1 VNTLEE
7 NEPVLKEISSD
18 SKYMEEIIKLAD
30 KNSSTLG
37 FLPYEAFYKH
47 AEKGHLIAC
56 IDNSKDKCAAY
67 TLYTTGKGRVKLT
80 HLCVDDEYR
89 GRDIAK
95 ALIAKIKSKTD
106 HLQGILAS
114 CRRDYNLSS
123 MWESL
128 GFSAIHER
136 PGKSRN
142 GSTLTEWWLDYCNP
156 NLITLVH
163 DKLIEDKIAIAID
176 ANVFFVLADEENR
189 DEYSRDAQALLD
201 DWLTSEI
208 EIFVT
213 SEMNNEINRNGDPQR
228 RDKLRS
234 RLRKFNILS
243 CPKEDLDECSKEIR
257 HLFPEKLSPSDSSD
271 IRQIAISICS
281 KVKTD
286 FFVTKDARLLEEVEE
301 EIFEKY
307 QLKIISPL
315 ELIINTDEL
324 RREIKYQPVR
334 LAGTGIR
341 KKSIRGED
349 IETLIDRFLNNSK
362 GEHKAHLRTILRQHL
377 SDPTMNECCW
387 IEKETGQDPMLA
399 YLIDRESPEELRV
412 PILRAKKN
420 DLLSSMCAQH
430 LILNLINTSASEN
443 RVFTVISDIYL
454 EEEIEVFLREVHFYR
469 TQRGWVKVN
478 QKGCHTACDMAE
490 ILTSLPD
497 GEDSNLRYYLDAL
510 SNNLKIP
517 GIQSSFDVITGIEQA
532 IFPGKITDSLVPN
545 FIIPI
550 KPWWAKD
557 LFDGELAEQVLWGAN
572 NILVLRRELVYYR
585 SRMASGGLEAPGRIL
600 WYVSQDKGFKKAN
613 VTLSAIRACSYI
625 DEIII
630 DTPKSLYKKFKR
642 LGIYEFD
649 DLVAVSKG
657 QDKELMAIR
666 FSNTELFKKPI
677 GLKEAENLIG
687 KNVHIQAPI
696 KIDARS
702 FKLIYNAGVL
712 C

>member
-1 VNTLEE
+1 MEE
-7 NEPVLKEISSD
+7 NDLVFEWIRSD
-18 SKYMEEIIKLAD
+18 SRYMEEIIKLAN

-47 AEKGHLIAC
+47 AEKDHLIAC
-56 IDNSKDKCAAY
+56 IDNNKDKCAAY
-67 TLYTTGKGRVKLT
+67 TLYTIGKGRVKLT

-89 GRDIAK
+89 GRNIAK
-95 ALIAKIKSKTD
+95 TLIAKIKNKTD

-136 PGKSRN
+136 PGKSRS

-163 DKLIEDKIAIAID
+163 DKLIEDKIVIAID

-208 EIFVT
+208 EIFVA
-213 SEMNNEINRNGDPQR
+213 SEMNNEINRNDDPKKR
-228 RDKLRS
+228 NKLRN
-234 RLRKFNILS
+234 RLGKFNILS
-243 CPKEDLDECSKEIR
+243 CPKEDLDKFSKEIR
-257 HLFPEKLSPSDSSD
+257 HLFPNNLSPSDSSD
-271 IRQIAISICS
+271 IRQIATSICS
-281 KVKTD
+281 NIKID
-286 FFVTKDARLLEEVEE
+286 FFVTKDTRLLEEVEE

-315 ELIINTDEL
+315 ELIINIDEL
-324 RREIKYQPVR
+324 RREIKYQPAR
-334 LAGTGIR
+334 LAGTSIR
-341 KKSIRGED
+341 KKSVRGED
-349 IETLIDRFLNNSK
+349 IETLMDCFLNNAK
-362 GEHKAHLRTILRQHL
+362 GEHKAHFRTILRQHL
-377 SDPTMNECCW
+377 SDPTKNDCCW
-387 IEKETGQDPMLA
+387 IEKDADQGPMVA
-399 YLIDRESPEELRV
+399 YLINRESPEELRV
-412 PILRAKKN
+412 PILRTKKN
-420 DLLSSMCAQH
+420 DLLASMCAQH
-430 LILNLINTSASEN
+430 LILNLINVSASEN
-443 RVFTVISDIYL
+443 RIFTIISDIYL
-454 EEEIEVFLREVHFYR
+454 EEEIEVFLREIHFYR
-469 TQRGWVKVN
+469 TERGWVKVN
-478 QKGCHTACDMAE
+478 QKGCHTACEMAK
-490 ILTSLPD
+490 ILRSSSAGKD
-497 GEDSNLRYYLDAL
+497 GNLRDYLNTL
-510 SNNLKIP
+510 SNNLNLP
-517 GIQSSFDVITGIEQA
+517 GIQSSFDVIAGIEQA
-532 IFPGKITDSLVPN
+532 IFPGKITDSLIPN
-545 FIIPI
+545 FMIPI

-557 LFDGELAEQVLWGAN
+557 LFDEELAEQVIWGAHS
-572 NILVLRRELVYYR
+572 ILALRRELVYYR
-585 SRMASGGLEAPGRIL
+585 SKMASGGLKAPGRIL

-666 FSNTELFKKPI
+666 FSNTELFKNPI
-677 GLKEAENLIG
+677 SLKKAENLIG
-687 KNVHIQAPI
+687 KNIHIQAPI
-696 KIDARS
+696 QIDARS
-702 FKLIYNAGVL
+702 FELIYNAGVL